1 MKRLFSLIIVAFLVL
16 GSVTQVKAENVL
28 GYDTSGISDSL
39 SDEVREELSK
49 IGADKPDINILSNLS
64 ADSFAQSLLSA
75 AEKSLRSPLVS
86 LAALIALMLVSSM
99 FSSLRSSAKSSPM
112 KTVLSVCSSLCITLT
127 VSAPILSLIDNAC
140 SVIKT
145 AADFSLAYLPAV
157 AFAMSASGRAISS
170 ASYYGLCVLLGQTVS
185 GISGNVLAPFLKA
198 LLALGITSS
207 ITDEINLR
215 GIIDTISKISKYV
228 IGISMTLFTSFLT
241 LKQISAAQADRLS
254 DRAVRFSLSSFVPVV
269 GSALSESYK
278 TVEASVNT
286 LKSGVGVFAIIAV
299 GVTFLPAVLSALFW
313 RLSLTAGST
322 AAELLNL
329 DEPRALLDALGSVV
343 SLTIVVLL
351 SVMSVFIIITG
362 LAIMSGGSV

>member
-1 MKRLFSLIIVAFLVL
+1 
-16 GSVTQVKAENVL
+16 
-28 GYDTSGISDSL
+28 
-39 SDEVREELSK
+39 
-49 IGADKPDINILSNLS
+49 
-64 ADSFAQSLLSA
+64 
-75 AEKSLRSPLVS
+75 
-86 LAALIALMLVSSM
+86 
-99 FSSLRSSAKSSPM
+99 
-112 KTVLSVCSSLCITLT
+112 
-127 VSAPILSLIDNAC
+127 
-140 SVIKT
+140 
-145 AADFSLAYLPAV
+145 
-157 AFAMSASGRAISS
+157 MSASGRAISS

-343 SLTIVVLL
+343 SLTIAVLL

>member
-1 MKRLFSLIIVAFLVL
+1 
-16 GSVTQVKAENVL
+16 
-28 GYDTSGISDSL
+28 
-39 SDEVREELSK
+39 
-49 IGADKPDINILSNLS
+49 
-64 ADSFAQSLLSA
+64 
-75 AEKSLRSPLVS
+75 
-86 LAALIALMLVSSM
+86 MLVSSM

-343 SLTIVVLL
+343 SLTIAVLL